1 MDSVLTEAEYLLKM
15 RDYQAAVDC
24 IRAADPSQDREVQ
37 ALRRRFLAWAT
48 LATGETTQA
57 YELFWSCAHHEGAR
71 AGILLLTVLA
81 GQVETA
87 VTNWR
92 RYCDKLPHPP
102 LSLPDKEWH
111 TPAVVRPAL
120 MILENYPFPERST
133 DKGAAAVYQ
142 ALLHQTQGNASE
154 TFRTLGRVTDYYLPA
169 QLLRDKWM
177 DGLLCLP
184 LPKNS
189 PETAAESSRPQER
202 STTSL
207 RGHRAEDVVA
217 KAVQILLY
225 PDIELL
231 QGQCETALQE
241 GRYLEALEAL
251 RRMLFLDP
259 QHTPSLE
266 KRWRL
271 YLMLE
276 EPDAAKADLFY
287 LMDLYEREKQILAC
301 QRVAAQTLDLFPED
315 ERALLKMCFLQAR
328 LDCPTEL
335 ALYGRKLLAL
345 CRKNDLHERANS
357 YRRWLLRQSLSLDDR
372 TDFEVG

>member
-1 MDSVLTEAEYLLKM
+1 MDSVLKEAEYLL
-15 RDYQAAVDC
+15 RLREYQAAVLC
-24 IRAADPSQDREVQ
+24 VRAAEPSQDREIQ
-37 ALRRRFLAWAT
+37 AHRRRFLAWAT
-48 LATGETTQA
+48 LATGETTEA

-87 VTNWR
+87 IKNWR

-102 LSLPDKEWH
+102 LALPDKDWH
-111 TPAVVRPAL
+111 APAVVRPAL
-120 MILENYPFPERST
+120 MILETYPFQERSIE
-133 DKGAAAVYQ
+133 KGAAAVYR

-154 TFRTLGRVTDYYLPA
+154 TFRTLGQVTDYYLPA

-189 PETAAESSRPQER
+189 QGGGSDGTRSEER
-202 STTSL
+202 KATTL
-207 RGHRAEDVVA
+207 RGHRPEDVVA

-231 QGQCETALQE
+231 QGQCEEALRG
-241 GRYLEALEAL
+241 GRHQEALEAL

-259 QHTPSLE
+259 QHTASLE

-271 YLMLE
+271 YLVLE
-276 EPDAAKADLFY
+276 ETEAAKDDLFY

-301 QRVAAQTLDLFPED
+301 QRVAAQTLELFPDD

-335 ALYGRKLLAL
+335 ALYGKKLLAL
-345 CRKNDLHERANS
+345 CRKNELHERANS

-372 TDFEVG
+372 ADFEVS